1 MSRAGVRRLVIG
13 VPGWG
18 PRLRSRQQAA
28 VVIDLPTPKV
38 PSRKQRGARGRDLPS
53 VMSKFPLLGRS
64 LDQVIACVTI
74 NAARVFEV
82 FNDPG
87 KRHQTVVWRM
97 SWAQQP
103 LMDRSVAAGAQKRT
117 SARVVLE

>member
-1 MSRAGVRRLVIG
+1 
-13 VPGWG
+13 
-18 PRLRSRQQAA
+18 
-28 VVIDLPTPKV
+28 
-38 PSRKQRGARGRDLPS
+38 
-53 VMSKFPLLGRS
+53 MSKFLLLGRS

-97 SWAQQP
+97 SWAQQTP
-103 LMDRSVAAGAQKRT
+103 NGSFRCGRRAKKDLRIVSYWNSFVHVGRWFWRLPGSETRTPARDTYAAWRLPGT
-117 SARVVLE
+117 PMRVLPRAVV

>member
-1 MSRAGVRRLVIG
+1 
-13 VPGWG
+13 
-18 PRLRSRQQAA
+18 
-28 VVIDLPTPKV
+28 
-38 PSRKQRGARGRDLPS
+38 
-53 VMSKFPLLGRS
+53 MSKFLLLGRS

-74 NAARVFEV
+74 NAARVFGV